1 MEVRSAIF
9 ALFLMGAA
17 LAAAPARA
25 DDCAGRQGPDTLSV
39 QVINLKAP
47 TGEVVVTLYPS
58 DPRRF
63 LAPRGKLLRQRVK
76 TTAPVTKACFYLPG
90 PGTYAVAVYHDA
102 DANHDFNRSALGMP
116 TEGFGFSN
124 DAPTRFGVP
133 SFDAVRF
140 VAKAGD
146 TPLRIK
152 MRYGR

>member
-9 ALFLMGAA
+9 ALFLTGAILGA
-17 LAAAPARA
+17 SGARA
-25 DDCAGRQGPDTLSV
+25 QDCAGRQGPDTLSV
-39 QVINLKAP
+39 QVTNLNAP

-76 TTAPVTKACFYLPG
+76 TTAPTSRTCFYLPG
-90 PGTYAVAVYHDA
+90 PGTYAVAIYHDA
-102 DANHDFNRSALGMP
+102 DGNHEFNRSALGMP

-140 VAKAGD
+140 IAKGGD
-146 TPLRIK
+146 TAIRIR